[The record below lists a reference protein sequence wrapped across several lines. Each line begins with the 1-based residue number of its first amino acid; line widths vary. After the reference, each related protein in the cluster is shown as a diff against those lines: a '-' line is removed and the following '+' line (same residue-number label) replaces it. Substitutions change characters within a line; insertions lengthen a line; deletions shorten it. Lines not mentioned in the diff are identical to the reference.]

1 MGDRIF
7 GQNSWLGCLS
17 TFNIK
22 PIKDSD
28 TYKYLG
34 IDENI
39 SYVGTIN
46 KERVMKEYLARV
58 KKIWQSELS
67 SFNKVIA
74 HKTFAIP
81 VLMNTVGVI
90 DWTSEEE
97 NR

>member
-1 MGDRIF
+1 
-7 GQNSWLGCLS
+7 
-17 TFNIK
+17 
-22 PIKDSD
+22 
-28 TYKYLG
+28 
-34 IDENI
+34 
-39 SYVGTIN
+39 
-46 KERVMKEYLARV
+46 MKEYLARV